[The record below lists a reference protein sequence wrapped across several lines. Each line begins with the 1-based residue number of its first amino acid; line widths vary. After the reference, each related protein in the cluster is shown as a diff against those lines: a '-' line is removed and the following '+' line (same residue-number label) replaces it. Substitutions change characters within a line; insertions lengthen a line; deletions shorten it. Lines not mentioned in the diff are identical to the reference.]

1 MNKTKYAWLLCL
13 TLAACAS
20 DHPAP
25 VIDRLPTAKSTPA
38 KPAPKTAKAK
48 SATPAKG
55 KDTRPDSYIVK
66 KGDTLYSIGL
76 EFGYDYRDIAQA
88 NHISPPYPLYVGQK
102 LDFRSLKSG
111 ETKTVMAEKPATA
124 AATTEGDVVI
134 RPLSTPGS
142 VAPATAQPEVQATP
156 LPAPAPLI
164 TGPKAIRQPYSLEA
178 LNAPPPT
185 EAPQSAATPAPDATK
200 PVETAKPAENATPP
214 ADNNAAPAAAAAEA
228 SDWAW
233 PAQGKVIKG
242 FSESGT
248 ARGIDIAG
256 KMGEPVTAAGPGKVI
271 YSGED
276 LRGYGKLVIIKHD
289 STFLS
294 VYAHNS
300 KILVKEGQQVA
311 KGQKIAEMG
320 NTDTDQVKLH
330 FEIRQQGKSVD
341 PMKFLPGNSG

>member
-1 MNKTKYAWLLCL
+1 MDNKKHAWLLCL
-13 TLAACAS
+13 LLAACAS
-20 DHPAP
+20 NEPAP
-25 VIDRLPTAKSTPA
+25 VIDRMPGKPAAA
-38 KPAPKTAKAK
+38 KPAAKSAKAK
-48 SATPAKG
+48 PATQAKG
-55 KDTRPDSYIVK
+55 KDTRPDSYTVK
-66 KGDTLYSIGL
+66 RGDTLYSIGL

-88 NHISPPYPLYVGQK
+88 NHIPAPYRLYVGQK
-102 LDFRSLKSG
+102 LDFTSLKSG
-111 ETKTVMAEKPATA
+111 DAKPVMAEKPAAA
-124 AATTEGDVVI
+124 AATTDGDVVI
-134 RPLSTPGS
+134 KPLSTPGS
-142 VAPATAQPEVQATP
+142 VTAAQPEAQATP
-156 LPAPAPLI
+156 LPTPAPLI
-164 TGPKAIRQPYSLEA
+164 TGPKAVREPYSQEA
-178 LNAPPPT
+178 LNAPPT
-185 EAPQSAATPAPDATK
+185 ATPQPATASAAPATDA
-200 PVETAKPAENATPP
+200 AKPAADAKTAENAQP
-214 ADNNAAPAAAAAEA
+214 ASQPEAAGTSAAVAEA
-228 SDWAW
+228 SEWAW
-233 PAQGKVIKG
+233 PTQGKVIKG

-256 KMGEPVTAAGPGKVI
+256 TMGQPVTAAGPGKVI

-341 PMKFLPGNSG
+341 PMKYLPGSG